1 MGLMLPLLPGRWRLV
16 EGKILRLE
24 FCTVEEKTESKNR
37 AIVRTEKTSEICSRT
52 ANPAPRGMSVFYIY
66 IEI

>member
-1 MGLMLPLLPGRWRLV
+1 MWLMLPLLPGRWRLV

-52 ANPAPRGMSVFYIY
+52 VKDDGFMGSLGQL
-66 IEI
+66 